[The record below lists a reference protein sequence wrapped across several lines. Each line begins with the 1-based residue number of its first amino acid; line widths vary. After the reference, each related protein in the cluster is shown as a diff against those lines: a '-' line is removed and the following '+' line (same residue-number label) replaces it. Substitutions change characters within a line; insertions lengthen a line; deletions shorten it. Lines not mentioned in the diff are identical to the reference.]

1 VPNVLDRP
9 LSSEHHPDEVL
20 MNRRRTLVVANWK
33 MHKTVPEALQFTD
46 EVQTQT
52 GPCEDREVV
61 IAPSFTALAEVGK
74 ALQQKGFSLAA
85 QDCHWETRGAFT
97 GEVSVGMLR
106 DVGCRYV
113 IVGHS
118 ERRQLFGETD
128 DVVQKK
134 VAAVLREGLTPIVC
148 VGETL
153 HQREAG
159 QTFDVVGRH
168 LACAVEAV
176 SPDNAGRLVIAYEPV
191 WAIGTGR
198 TATPAQA
205 QEVHAFLRERSAA
218 LFDKSIANQIRIVYG
233 GSVKTENV
241 DELMAQPDIDGLLV
255 GGASL
260 EVASF
265 RRIIQ
270 YQ

>member
-1 VPNVLDRP
+1 
-9 LSSEHHPDEVL
+9 
-20 MNRRRTLVVANWK
+20 MNNRTALVAANWK
-33 MHKTVPEALQFTD
+33 MYKTVREARQFVEDLQA
-46 EVQTQT
+46 QT
-52 GPCEDREVV
+52 GPCEDREVT
-61 IAPSFTALAEVGK
+61 IAPPFTALAEAGK
-74 ALQQKGFSLAA
+74 VLQQKGFSLAA
-85 QDCHWETRGAFT
+85 QDCHWETQGAFT

-128 DVVQKK
+128 EVVQKK
-134 VAAVLREGLTPIVC
+134 VAAVLRQGLVPIVC
-148 VGETL
+148 LGETL
-153 HQREAG
+153 PQREAG
-159 QTFDVVGRH
+159 QTFDVVVRH
-168 LACAVEAV
+168 LAGALEGV
-176 SPDNAGRLVIAYEPV
+176 SPEDAGRLVIAYEPV
-191 WAIGTGR
+191 WAIGTGK
-198 TATPAQA
+198 TASPAQA

-218 LFDKSIANQIRIVYG
+218 LFDKTIANQIRIVYG
-233 GSVKTENV
+233 GSVKTDNV
-241 DELMAQPDIDGLLV
+241 DALMAQPDIDGLLV